1 MNSDDALG
9 SAAQQLSEKPLLIEF
24 PPKAREPRLG
34 SSRLPRPPGVSAA
47 IRWQYVLEVVDHA
60 EPNPN
65 SILVPARGLEP
76 RTLGL
81 KDRCST
87 RLSYAGY

>member
-9 SAAQQLSEKPLLIEF
+9 SAAQQLSEKPLLSEF
-24 PPKAREPRLG
+24 PR
-34 SSRLPRPPGVSAA
+34 RPGNRASAPPQTSGVFRGLA
-47 IRWQYVLEVVDHA
+47 IRWQYVLDVVDHA